1 MLLPKSVD
9 RMRSA
14 KQAVLCDKLSVQATM
29 VNILFG
35 RDTKLLINNVDE
47 SKAVQSY
54 EYAEQKKYVA

>member
-1 MLLPKSVD
+1 MLLQKSVD

-14 KQAVLCDKLSVQATM
+14 RQAVLCDKLAVQATI

-47 SKAVQSY
+47 SKAVQ
-54 EYAEQKKYVA
+54 V